1 MTPPVLLI
9 ERHGAVALVSLNRPQ
24 CLNALDQAL
33 ASELTRLAGELADD
47 DSVRAVVLTGTGR
60 AFCSGADLSPGALPL
75 VGSTRGAAVRYLL
88 ETVFNP
94 IIEAWVRLPKPL
106 IVAQNGLAAG
116 GGVGLALTAD
126 FLLMAESASMV
137 QVFVPKLGLVP
148 DMGVSVLLPQAIGAQ
163 RAQALAYTGAPLTA
177 QDAERVGAACQVT
190 PDADLL
196 PQALALA
203 QRLARSPR
211 EALAAT
217 KQLFK
222 IDLAILKAG
231 LAREAEYQEA
241 LANTANHQEGLAA
254 FAEKRPAQFN

>member
-24 CLNALDQAL
+24 CLNALDHAL
-33 ASELTRLAGELADD
+33 ASELTRMAGELADD
-47 DSVRAVVLTGTGR
+47 DGVRAVVLTGIGR

-75 VGSTRGAAVRYLL
+75 VGSTRGAAVRFLL

-94 IIEAWVRLPKPL
+94 IVEAWVRLPKPV

-148 DMGVSVLLPQAIGAQ
+148 DMGVSVLLPQLIGAQ
-163 RAQALAYTGAPLTA
+163 RAQALAYTGTPLTA
-177 QDAERVGAACQVT
+177 QDAERAGAAFQVT
-190 PDADLL
+190 ADADLL

-203 QRLARSPR
+203 ARLASAPR

-222 IDLAILKAG
+222 IDLATLQAG
-231 LAREAEYQEA
+231 LAREAELQEA

-254 FAEKRPAQFN
+254 FAEKRPARFN